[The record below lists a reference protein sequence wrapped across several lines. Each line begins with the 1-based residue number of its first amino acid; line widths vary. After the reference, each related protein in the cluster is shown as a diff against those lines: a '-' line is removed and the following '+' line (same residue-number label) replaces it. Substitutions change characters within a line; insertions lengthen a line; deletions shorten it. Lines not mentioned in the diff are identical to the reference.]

1 MKTCTYCG
9 QESPEE
15 ATRCVHCGTEFAS
28 SQDQPTDAPAPM
40 SPPEPEATPPAP
52 TGSAAGG
59 WGWPSPPRDD
69 EPPASTEPP
78 PPSEPPPAAEPP
90 PAETSTP
97 ARVGEGALR
106 FSHSGET
113 YILGYGADFFGVWDR
128 NQPGGPILQFPRT
141 DQGWN
146 EAWNR
151 FSGMERRFVEVPHV
165 GTPPDV
171 RVSSASAFKPL
182 RTVGGWL
189 VALLAAAA
197 VLSAITMVLR
207 GVEITRFQDFRSGLT
222 SLQSVDDARQA
233 ANGVGFFA
241 IVAILASAVVWLI
254 WHHRAQ
260 ANLRKLGVDGQRFT
274 PGWVIAWW
282 IIPFA
287 NFVMPPQVTAET
299 WRASEPA
306 TGAIEWKRKR
316 ISPVFV
322 IWWSAWLA
330 RIPFTSL
337 ASAAAPQSGGSIE
350 QLIRQRSFAI
360 AADAATVVAGLAAIM
375 IVRQITR
382 WQHEKRDRVAAYGQA
397 AAAAAP

>member
-1 MKTCTYCG
+1 MPG
-9 QESPEE
+9 
-15 ATRCVHCGTEFAS
+15 
-28 SQDQPTDAPAPM
+28 
-40 SPPEPEATPPAP
+40 P
-52 TGSAAGG
+52 TGSQQVEG
-59 WGWPSPPRDD
+59 PL
-69 EPPASTEPP
+69 
-78 PPSEPPPAAEPP
+78 AAEASPVP
-90 PAETSTP
+90 LSGSP
-97 ARVGEGALR
+97 RVGEGALR

-151 FSGMERRFVEVPHV
+151 FSGMEKRFVEVPQV

-171 RVSSASAFKPL
+171 RVTSTSGFKPL
-182 RTVGGWL
+182 RTLGAWL

-222 SLQSVDDARQA
+222 SLQSVDDARYA

-241 IVAILASAVVWLI
+241 VMAILAAAIVWLI
-254 WHHRAQ
+254 WHYRAQ
-260 ANLRKLGVDGQRFT
+260 GNLRKLGVDGLRFT
-274 PGWVIAWW
+274 PGWVIGWW

-306 TGAIEWKRKR
+306 AGAIEWKRKR
-316 ISPVFV
+316 VSPIFV
-322 IWWSAWLA
+322 IWWGAWLA

-337 ASAAAPQSGGSIE
+337 ASAAAPQSGGSID
-350 QLIRQRSFAI
+350 QLIRQRSFGI
-360 AADAATVVAGLAAIM
+360 AADAATVVAGIAAIM

-382 WQHEKRDRVAAYGQA
+382 WQHQKRDRMAAYGQA
-397 AAAAAP
+397 AAAAAATQ